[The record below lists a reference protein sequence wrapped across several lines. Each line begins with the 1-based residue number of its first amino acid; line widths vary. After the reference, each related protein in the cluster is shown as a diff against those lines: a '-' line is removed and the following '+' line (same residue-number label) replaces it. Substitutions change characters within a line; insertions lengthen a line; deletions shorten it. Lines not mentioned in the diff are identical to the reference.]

1 MSPNEE
7 AETTKAS
14 NVVDMALTFTAM
26 IRLFETGSKQR
37 ILDQLH
43 KSFSK
48 LSDVSSYQEYHL
60 IHLEFCK
67 WFEGNIFTAS
77 KILKNKSEKIS
88 GPASYGHAAKI
99 FDIAVKVYV
108 HYSYLPNSKA
118 AATLLPFLRGAI
130 DTPIMSFLKAKYP
143 LAGIKA
149 KTIEALG
156 MPEYEALQGLI
167 ARHIQEEFQGKIF
180 PVQYDDVM
188 WHRLNRS
195 DRNEDSLQKQRNQRL
210 SASVK
215 ILEPTLD

>member
-37 ILDQLH
+37 ISDQLH

-48 LSDVSSYQEYHL
+48 LSDVSSYQEYQS

-67 WFEGNIFTAS
+67 WFETNIFTAS
-77 KILKNKSEKIS
+77 KVLKNKAEKIS
-88 GPASYGHAAKI
+88 RPASYGHAAKI

-108 HYSYLPNSKA
+108 HYSNLPNSNA

-130 DTPIMSFLKAKYP
+130 DNPIMEFLKTKYP

-156 MPEYEALQGLI
+156 MAEYETLQRLI
-167 ARHIQEEFQGKIF
+167 AKHIQEEFQGKIL

-195 DRNEDSLQKQRNQRL
+195 GRNEDSLQTQRNQRL
-210 SASVK
+210 SASVQ
-215 ILEPTLD
+215 ILEPTLN